1 MTWRWRLRPV
11 LGALAVVL
19 ACAAAGRADGA
30 LVPNRVLGD
39 HLVSDV
45 ASVHVA
51 HLSSS
56 DALPARARTAAVR
69 HLVKHW
75 RLPAVVPTSA
85 ALAAIALAALLA
97 SVVRGRRLTE
107 TPTRLPPRAPP
118 AAGTSVPGHGGGRRG
133 VLGPLGSGAVAL
145 A

>member
-19 ACAAAGRADGA
+19 VCATAGRADAA
-30 LVPNRVLGD
+30 LVPNRVPGD

-45 ASVHVA
+45 ASIHVPHA
-51 HLSSS
+51 APS
-56 DALPARARTAAVR
+56 DALPARVRTAAVR

-75 RLPAVVPTSA
+75 RLPAVVPTTS
-85 ALAAIALAALLA
+85 ALAAVALAALLA

-118 AAGTSVPGHGGGRRG
+118 AAGTCVPGHGVGRRW
-133 VLGPLGSGAVAL
+133 VPAPLGSGAVAL